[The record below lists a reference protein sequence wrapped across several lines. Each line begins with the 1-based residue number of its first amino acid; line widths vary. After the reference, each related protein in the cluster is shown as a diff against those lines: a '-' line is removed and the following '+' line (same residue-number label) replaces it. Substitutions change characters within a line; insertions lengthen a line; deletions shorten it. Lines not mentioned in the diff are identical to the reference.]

1 MDGAYANAMKHYGTG
16 SDLQKAAQAVTG
28 ALTALAGDN
37 LAGALGS
44 GAAPYLATEIKR
56 RIGEDNSA
64 ANAMAHAVLGA
75 VTAQLNGQS
84 PLAGGLGAGGG
95 ELAARVVARQLFP
108 GKDPDALSE
117 TEKQQISALSQLAA
131 GIAGGLATGDA
142 AGGLTGAQAGRNAV
156 ENNNLSAPQLDEFA
170 ERALGCGARGDCHQI
185 IEEMERL
192 SVAQQDRLI
201 SVCATDPNACRKEY
215 GDIPANSMLI
225 RDAIDR
231 VLGDS
236 DIPWQMKADM
246 GPLLSQQIDAEGVV
260 SSTEF
265 AERLARTYGIDKE
278 RAELLS
284 GAVLGAISGG
294 TGKWKKGEKTPN
306 LISHVPG
313 VVQFRI
319 NLWKGRAKDRGWD
332 HVVLGHYSGKK
343 NKSQFTVPQSE
354 LRSILQS
361 PQVVTSPIVRTVS
374 TKEGMRYFREVDLQ
388 RDIGVDKFSGKPTSF
403 ITILTDVK
411 GNLITAT
418 PGKMK

>member
-1 MDGAYANAMKHYGTG
+1 MKHYGTG

-44 GAAPYLATEIKR
+44 AAAPYLATEIKR
-56 RIGEDNSA
+56 RIGEDNPA

-95 ELAARVVARQLFP
+95 ELAARVIARQLFP

-117 TEKQQISALSQLAA
+117 TEKQQVSALSQLAA

-142 AGGLTGAQAGRNAV
+142 AGGVTGAQAGRNAV
-156 ENNNLSAPQLDEFA
+156 ENNNLNAPQLDEFA
-170 ERALGCGARGDCHQI
+170 ERARGCGARGDCHQV

-284 GAVLGAISGG
+284 GALLGAISGG
-294 TGKWKKGEKTPN
+294 TGKNGKSTSAKNIKVPSA
-306 LISHVPG
+306 IPG
-313 VVQFRI
+313 VVRSRI
-319 NLWKGRAKDRGWD
+319 NLWKGDSPKRGWD
-332 HVVLGHYSGKK
+332 HVVLVHYSGKES
-343 NKSQFTVPQSE
+343 KSQFTISQAE
-354 LRSILQS
+354 LRVVLQS
-361 PQVVTSPIVRTVS
+361 SQVVGAPIVKSVL
-374 TKEGMRYFREVDLQ
+374 TKEGVRYFREVDMK
-388 RDIGVDKFSGKPTSF
+388 RPVGTDAFNGHKSTSI
-403 ITILTDVK
+403 ITVLTDVE

-418 PGKMK
+418 PGRMK